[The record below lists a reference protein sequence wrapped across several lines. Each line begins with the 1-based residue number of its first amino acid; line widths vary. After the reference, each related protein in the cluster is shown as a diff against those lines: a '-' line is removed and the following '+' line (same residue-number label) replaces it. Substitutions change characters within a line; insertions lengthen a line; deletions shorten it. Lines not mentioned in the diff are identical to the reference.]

1 MARHKRRTEIQDAF
15 DAIAGF
21 RDLVNET
28 FEKLTGKPVAAWL
41 KEFQQQPRELPG
53 GEQATPKQP
62 AMPLVDAYAIFGLK
76 PNSPLDEVK
85 RRYRVLANLYH
96 PDRPG
101 GYDEAMK
108 LLNRAYEQIQRQRGG
123 SH

>member
-1 MARHKRRTEIQDAF
+1 MARRKRKTEIQDAF

-28 FEKLTGKPVAAWL
+28 FERLTGKPIASWL

-53 GEQATPKQP
+53 GEQAAPEQP

-76 PNSPLDEVK
+76 PNSPLDEVEK
-85 RRYRVLANLYH
+85 RYRALANLYH

-101 GYDEAMK
+101 GYEEAMK
-108 LLNRAYEQIQRQRGG
+108 LLNRAHERIRGHRSG

>member
-1 MARHKRRTEIQDAF
+1 MARGKRNTRQANSLGVILDF
-15 DAIAGF
+15 VDVV
-21 RDLVNET
+21 DKT
-28 FEKLTGKPVAAWL
+28 FERLTGKPVAAWL
-41 KEFQQQPRELPG
+41 KEFQQQPRELTG
-53 GEQATPKQP
+53 GEQAAGQQP
-62 AMPLVDAYAIFGLK
+62 AMPLVDAYAILGLK

-108 LLNRAYEQIQRQRGG
+108 LLNRAYEQIQRHRGG

>member
-1 MARHKRRTEIQDAF
+1 MARRKRKTEIQDAF

-21 RDLVNET
+21 RDLVDET
-28 FEKLTGKPVAAWL
+28 FEKLTGKPIAAWL
-41 KEFQQQPRELPG
+41 KEFGSRPRELPG
-53 GEQATPKQP
+53 GEQATPEQP
-62 AMPLVDAYAIFGLK
+62 AMPLADAYAILGLK

-85 RRYRVLANLYH
+85 KRYRVLANLYH

-101 GYDEAMK
+101 GYEEAMK
-108 LLNRAYEQIQRQRGG
+108 LLNRAYEQIKEHRGG